1 MSAKTTMSLLKEAEK
16 LEEKIRKLI
25 EGLFGKE
32 AAREPLEIRR
42 AILREIEDKIEPVG
56 RDGRTFPFSRVRVR
70 LLASD
75 PQRRAIFKAAFV
87 EDHKLAKDIIELL
100 RRNGAHSS
108 PDLPIHVHL
117 EKRVARGA
125 KSEAQDFR
133 VDYQSEAP
141 KAQVKLEVKHV
152 LPHVQLTILR
162 GHTTKKNYGF
172 AKSKINLG
180 RLAEVLD
187 DHHRI
192 VRRND
197 LIFHEGGDAID
208 QTVSRKHAHIR
219 FEEKTG
225 EFRLYDDGSAYGTRI
240 FREDRTIE
248 VQASNRRGA
257 KLRSGDEI
265 FLGQACIR
273 FEVPKRRQ

>member
-1 MSAKTTMSLLKEAEK
+1 MSLLKEAEK
-16 LEEKIRKLI
+16 LEEKVRKLI

-42 AILREIEDKIEPVG
+42 AILREIGDKIEPVG
-56 RDGRTFPFSRVRVR
+56 GSRRAFPFNRLRVH
-70 LLASD
+70 LFASD

-87 EDHKLAKDIIELL
+87 EDHKLEKDIIELL
-100 RRNGAHSS
+100 RRNGALSS
-108 PDLPIHVHL
+108 TNLPIHVHL

-125 KSEAQDFR
+125 ESEAQDFR
-133 VDYQSEAP
+133 VDYHNAAP
-141 KAQVKLEVKHV
+141 KAQAKLEVRHV

-162 GHTTKKNYGF
+162 GPTSKKNYGF
-172 AKSKINLG
+172 TKSKINLG

-197 LIFHEGGDAID
+197 LIFHEGGDD
-208 QTVSRKHAHIR
+208 MGQTVSREHAHIM
-219 FEEKTG
+219 FDEKTG

-240 FREDRTIE
+240 FREGRTIE

-257 KLRSGDEI
+257 KLHPGDEI

-273 FEVPKRRQ
+273 FEVQKQRQ

>member
-1 MSAKTTMSLLKEAEK
+1 MSLLKEAEK
-16 LEEKIRKLI
+16 LEEKVRKLI
-25 EGLFGKE
+25 ERIFGKE

-56 RDGRTFPFSRVRVR
+56 RDGRAFPFSRVRVR

-75 PQRRAIFKAAFV
+75 PQRRAIFKAVFV
-87 EDHKLAKDIIELL
+87 EDRKLENDIIELL
-100 RRNGAHSS
+100 RRNGVHSP
-108 PDLPIHVHL
+108 PDLQIRVHL
-117 EKRVARGA
+117 EKRVARVA
-125 KSEAQDFR
+125 ESQAQDFR

-141 KAQVKLEVKHV
+141 KAQVKLEVRHV
-152 LPHVQLTILR
+152 LPHVRLAILR
-162 GHTTKKNYGF
+162 GHTAKKNYGF
-172 AKSKINLG
+172 TKAKINLG

-197 LIFHEGGDAID
+197 LIFDEGADDIG
-208 QTVSRKHAHIR
+208 QTVSREHAHIT
-219 FEEKTG
+219 FDEKTG

-240 FREDRTIE
+240 FREGRTIE

-257 KLRSGDEI
+257 KLRPGDEI
-265 FLGQACIR
+265 FLGQACVR
-273 FEVPKRRQ
+273 FDVQRQPK

>member
-1 MSAKTTMSLLKEAEK
+1 MSLLKETEK
-16 LEEKIRKLI
+16 LEEKVRQLI

-42 AILREIEDKIEPVG
+42 AILREIETKTEPVG
-56 RDGRTFPFSRVRVR
+56 RNRRAFPFSRLRVH
-70 LLASD
+70 LFASD
-75 PQRRAIFKAAFV
+75 PQRRAIFKAVFV
-87 EDHKLAKDIIELL
+87 EDRKLENDIIELL
-100 RRNGAHSS
+100 RRNGVHSP
-108 PDLPIHVHL
+108 PDLQIRVHV
-117 EKRVARGA
+117 EKRVARAGG
-125 KSEAQDFR
+125 SEAEDFR
-133 VDYQSEAP
+133 VDYASEAP
-141 KAQVKLEVKHV
+141 KAQVKLEVRHV

-172 AKSKINLG
+172 TQSKINLG

-197 LIFHEGGDAID
+197 LIFHEGADDTG
-208 QTVSRKHAHIR
+208 QTVSREHAHIT
-219 FEEKTG
+219 FDEKTG

-240 FREDRTIE
+240 FREGRTIE

-257 KLRSGDEI
+257 KLRPGDEI

-273 FEVPKRRQ
+273 FEIPKQAK

>member
-1 MSAKTTMSLLKEAEK
+1 MSLLKETEK
-16 LEEKIRKLI
+16 LEEKVRLLI

-42 AILREIEDKIEPVG
+42 AILREIGGKIEPVG
-56 RDGRTFPFSRVRVR
+56 RNRKAFPFNRLRVR
-70 LLASD
+70 LFASD
-75 PQRRAIFKAAFV
+75 PHRRAIFKAAFV
-87 EDHKLAKDIIELL
+87 EDHKLEKDIVELL

-108 PDLPIHVHL
+108 PDLSIHVHV
-117 EKRVARGA
+117 EKQAARRA
-125 KSEAQDFR
+125 ESEAQDFR
-133 VDYQSEAP
+133 VDYQSEVP
-141 KAQVKLEVKHV
+141 KPQIKLEVRHV
-152 LPHVQLTILR
+152 LPEAQLTILR
-162 GHTTKKNYGF
+162 GHTTKKNYRF
-172 AKSKINLG
+172 TKSNINLG

-197 LIFHEGGDAID
+197 LIFHEDEDVIG
-208 QTVSRKHAHIR
+208 QTVSREHAHIR
-219 FEEKTG
+219 FEDKTG

-240 FREDRTIE
+240 FREGRTIE

-257 KLRSGDEI
+257 KLHSGDEI

-273 FEVPKRRQ
+273 FDLQNRPS